1 LKLSNFERK
10 TLSTVPLEM
19 ALSFSFSLCVVSTD
33 YRYVYYPWLSHRS
46 ADYTWL
52 SHRSASY
59 TWLSHRSAIVYTS
72 FELLGFMVLFH
83 EQSFARCLFC
93 LQQ

>member
-1 LKLSNFERK
+1 LFIYLQLSNFERK

-19 ALSFSFSLCVVSTD
+19 ALNFSFSLCVVSID
-33 YRYVYYPWLSHRS
+33 YRHVY
-46 ADYTWL
+46 YTWL

-72 FELLGFMVLFH
+72 FKLLGFIVLFH
-83 EQSFARCLFC
+83 KQFFARCPFC
-93 LQQ
+93 LQP

>member
-1 LKLSNFERK
+1 LQLSNFERK

-19 ALSFSFSLCVVSTD
+19 ALSFSFSLCVINTD
-33 YRYVYYPWLSHRS
+33 YRHVY
-46 ADYTWL
+46 YTWL
-52 SHRSASY
+52 SHRSASH

-83 EQSFARCLFC
+83 EQSFSRCPFC
-93 LQQ
+93 RQQ